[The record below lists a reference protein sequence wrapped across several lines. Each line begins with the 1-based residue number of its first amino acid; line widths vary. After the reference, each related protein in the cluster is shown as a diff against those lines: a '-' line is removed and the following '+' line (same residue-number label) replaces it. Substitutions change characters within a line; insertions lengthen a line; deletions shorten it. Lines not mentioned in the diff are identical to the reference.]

1 MKRLFDLLISVP
13 GLVIASPIL
22 AVAAVAIKLETPGPV
37 FYRGTRVGLAGREFQ
52 ILKLRSMRAGPARSG
67 PAVTSGDDPRITSVG
82 RFLRRTKLDELP
94 QLWNVIAGDMS
105 LVGPRPEDPEFVKLY
120 TPEQRRVLSVRP
132 GITSPTSLA
141 FRNEEAMLADAG
153 GAGAYAQDVMPRKLA
168 MDLEYVDH
176 RSFRGDLAILGRT
189 AALAL
194 TGWKRQ

>member
-52 ILKLRSMRAGPARSG
+52 ILKLRSMGAAPARSG
-67 PAVTSGDDPRITSVG
+67 PAVTSGGDPRITNVG
-82 RFLRRTKLDELP
+82 RFLRRTKFDELP
-94 QLWNVIAGDMS
+94 QLWNVISGDMS

-132 GITSPTSLA
+132 RITSPTSLA
-141 FRNEEAMLADAG
+141 LRNQETMLAHAGRPGAHAPEAM
-153 GAGAYAQDVMPRKLA
+153 PRQPA
-168 MDLEYVDH
+168 MDLEYAEH
-176 RSFRGDLAILGRT
+176 PSL
-189 AALAL
+189 
-194 TGWKRQ
+194 